1 MDLELTGRRALVT
14 GATRGIGR
22 AIAERLAA
30 GGCAVAICARAGA
43 EGARAG
49 EALRERGATVHGA
62 SVDVT
67 EADALERFVA
77 EAGDALGGLD
87 LLVANAGGAAGG
99 ALLVDPETDAD
110 AWRRTL
116 ELNVVHAAV
125 ATRAAVPLM
134 RAAGGGAVVF
144 IASISGL
151 RPQPRAQYAAAK
163 AAEIHLAVSLGR
175 ELGPDGIRVNAVSPG
190 SILFPG
196 GSWERRRTDDPGAFE
211 AWVRAE
217 FPLGRLGT
225 AEEVADVVAFLLS
238 ARASWISGTN
248 VVVDG
253 AQNQPGMTGW

>member
-1 MDLELTGRRALVT
+1 MDLELTGRRALIT

-30 GGCAVAICARAGA
+30 EGCALAICARD
-43 EGARAG
+43 EDELARAG
-49 EALRERGATVHGA
+49 EQLRGRGVTVHA
-62 SVDVT
+62 AAVDVT
-67 EADALERFVA
+67 DAPALERFVA

-87 LLVANAGGAAGG
+87 LLVANAGGAAGE
-99 ALLVDPETDAD
+99 ARVEDTDAD
-110 AWRRTL
+110 AWRVTL
-116 ELNVVHAAV
+116 DLNVVHAAV
-125 ATRAAVPLM
+125 AARAATPLM
-134 RAAGGGAVVF
+134 RTAGGGAMVF
-144 IASISGL
+144 IASVSGL

-163 AAEIHLAVSLGR
+163 AAEIHLAASLGR

-196 GSWERRRTDDPGAFE
+196 GGWDQRRSSDPETFE

-225 AEEVADVVAFLLS
+225 VEEVADVTCFLLS
-238 ARASWISGTN
+238 PRASWISGTN

-253 AQNQPGMTGW
+253 AQNQPGIAGW

>member
-1 MDLELTGRRALVT
+1 MDLELTGRRALIT

-30 GGCAVAICARAGA
+30 EGCALAICARDAA
-43 EGARAG
+43 ELARAAD
-49 EALRERGATVHGA
+49 ELGAGGVTVHA
-62 SVDVT
+62 AAVDVT
-67 EADALERFVA
+67 DGPALERFVA
-77 EAGDALGGLD
+77 EAGEALGGLD
-87 LLVANAGGAAGG
+87 LLVANAGGAAGE
-99 ALLVDPETDAD
+99 ARVEDTDAD
-110 AWRRTL
+110 AWRVTL
-116 ELNVVHAAV
+116 DLNVVHAAV
-125 ATRAAVPLM
+125 AARAATPLM
-134 RAAGGGAVVF
+134 RAAGGGAMVF

-196 GSWERRRTDDPGAFE
+196 GGWDQRRASDPEAFE

-225 AEEVADVVAFLLS
+225 VEEVADVTCFLLS
-238 ARASWISGTN
+238 PRASWISGTN

-253 AQNQPGMTGW
+253 AQNQPGIAGW

>member
-30 GGCAVAICARAGA
+30 EGCALAICARDGA
-43 EGARAG
+43 EVARAADG
-49 EALRERGATVHGA
+49 LQARGVPVHGGA
-62 SVDVT
+62 VDVT
-67 EADALERFVA
+67 DAPALERFVA

-99 ALLVDPETDAD
+99 ERVEDASAED
-110 AWRRTL
+110 WRTTL
-116 ELNVVHAAV
+116 DLNVVHAAI
-125 ATRAAVPLM
+125 ATRAAVPFM
-134 RAAGGGAVVF
+134 RAAGGGAIVF
-144 IASISGL
+144 VASISGS

-163 AAEIHLAVSLGR
+163 AAEIHLAASLGR
-175 ELGPDGIRVNAVSPG
+175 ELGPDRIRVNAISPG

-196 GSWERRRTDDPGAFE
+196 GGWDRRRRNDAEAFE
-211 AWVRAE
+211 SWVRTE
-217 FPLGRLGT
+217 LPLGRLGT
-225 AEEVADVVAFLLS
+225 VEEVADVACFLLS

-253 AQNQPGMTGW
+253 AQNQPGMAGW

>member
-1 MDLELTGRRALVT
+1 MDLELTGRRALIT

-30 GGCAVAICARAGA
+30 EGCALAICARD
-43 EGARAG
+43 EDELARAAD
-49 EALRERGATVHGA
+49 ELRGRGVTVHTGA
-62 SVDVT
+62 VDVT
-67 EADALERFVA
+67 DAPALERFVA
-77 EAGDALGGLD
+77 EAGEALGGLD
-87 LLVANAGGAAGG
+87 LLVANAGGAAGE
-99 ALLVDPETDAD
+99 ARVEDTDAE
-110 AWRRTL
+110 AWRVTL
-116 ELNVVHAAV
+116 ELNVVHTAV
-125 ATRAAVPLM
+125 AARAATPLM
-134 RAAGGGAVVF
+134 RAAGGGAMVF

-163 AAEIHLAVSLGR
+163 AAEIHLAASLGR

-196 GSWERRRTDDPGAFE
+196 GGWDQRRASDPEAFE

-225 AEEVADVVAFLLS
+225 VEEVADVTCFLLS
-238 ARASWISGTN
+238 PRASWISGTN

-253 AQNQPGMTGW
+253 AQNQPGMAGW